1 MRKYLLIILAV
12 LSIFACNP
20 RHKKKKT
27 KSGPINRF
35 MTYHNTLF
43 NSKES
48 LAAEMESRDKAH
60 VDNFYDPYI
69 SVYTTEDVTAEP
81 TSFSSGPGGS
91 NADFDAPMSPI
102 RGMSRS
108 QSANS
113 ASLSGVDNGKLSSI
127 GGGSGASGNSG
138 NANRKGATTL
148 QITEAKATK
157 AITKYSVLVNGVEKN
172 KKIFDAYIL
181 LAKARMYQGKYLE
194 SLDALNYLFNT
205 MSKDKRLPLASV
217 YKAANYTKL
226 KEYYRADEVFKDL
239 EENPKIKLKK
249 EHLKVLKVYQADNF
263 LKWGKKELAAEV
275 LEDAFTYNKERKTKS
290 RIAFLRGQ
298 ILSNLNR
305 KDEARESF
313 AAAYKYANSY
323 EFEVKSQ
330 IEIAKTFDG
339 KADSYEEAM
348 AYLAKIAK
356 KGTYASRKNEL
367 YYASGLVATSAAK
380 DSIAD
385 SFFRKALKEKQS
397 DPQIRGLTYSEIAKK
412 YFSKDDYLTAGVY
425 YDSALAVMTYLP
437 EKERLTSLT
446 ANIKKL
452 SKNYY
457 VIKKNDSILSLAKM
471 SPEAQRE
478 YFTKYIDKIK
488 AKEAAAELEQRRADR
503 SKGFDNADYN
513 ANSIFANNSSDANS
527 FQNFGIT
534 GGSTFYFANANNI
547 PRGESSFKQ
556 TWGNRTLSDNWRY
569 SAKTTTI
576 EELKNEALGL
586 ANAPDPR
593 RLEPEFYMEKI
604 PTSLEELGR
613 LKKDRDTASLGMGR
627 MYESFFGNT
636 KLATKTLF
644 DLVEN
649 KPDEETDLQAL
660 YNIFVFNYEKNPA
673 EAEKAKQLILEKYP
687 YTSYAEYVKNPKN
700 KDFNKST
707 ADVEKLYADAYKLY
721 ETEKFTESSAIID
734 KAIADNPKD
743 ALVPKFYL
751 LNAYNAGKNAGK
763 EIMILQLEQIVL
775 NYAKTPE
782 GIKAKELL
790 KYLKS
795 DAKLEL
801 TDDSGNVVSQK
812 PQPQPTTKDEATVL
826 KRELNQNEGRNTE
839 LPMPS
844 GPGIPGQADSQVL
857 QQVPSETIETM
868 KRKK

>member
-12 LSIFACNP
+12 ISVLACNP
-20 RHKKKKT
+20 RKKKKKT
-27 KSGPINRF
+27 KSGPVNRF

-43 NSKES
+43 NGNE
-48 LAAEMESRDKAH
+48 AMIAEMESRDKAH

-69 SVYTTEDVTAEP
+69 SVYTTEDELTTAQPGNNINQDDDFGAP
-81 TSFSSGPGGS
+81 TGPRGRSGSPGS
-91 NADFDAPMSPI
+91 
-102 RGMSRS
+102 S
-108 QSANS
+108 QSNS
-113 ASLSGVDNGKLSSI
+113 T
-127 GGGSGASGNSG
+127 GNT
-138 NANRKGATTL
+138 KGATVL
-148 QITEAKATK
+148 QITEAKAIK

-194 SLDALNYLFNT
+194 SLDALSYLFNT
-205 MSKDKRLPLASV
+205 MDKDKRLPLAHI

-226 KEYYRADEVFKDL
+226 REYYRADEVFKDL
-239 EENPKIKLKK
+239 EEDPKIKLSK
-249 EHLKVLKVYQADNF
+249 EHLRILKVYQADNF

-275 LEDAFTYNKERKTKS
+275 LEEAFTYNKNRKTKS
-290 RIAFLRGQ
+290 RIAYLRGQ
-298 ILSNLNR
+298 ILAGLN
-305 KDEARESF
+305 KKEDARESF

-330 IEIAKTFDG
+330 IEIAKTFDN
-339 KADSYEEAM
+339 KTDSYEKAIE
-348 AYLAKIAK
+348 YISKIAK

-367 YYASGLVATSAAK
+367 YYASGLIATSAAK

-412 YFSKDDYLTAGVY
+412 YFAKDDYLTAGVF
-425 YDSALAVMTYLP
+425 YDSALAVMSYKP
-437 EKERLTSLT
+437 EKDRLTELT

-457 VIKKNDSILSLAKM
+457 IVKKNDSILALAKM
-471 SPEAQRE
+471 SDSEQRD

-488 AKEAAAELEQRRADR
+488 AKEAAEEIEKRKAER
-503 SKGFDNADYN
+503 SKGFDNSDYN

-547 PRGESSFKQ
+547 PRGENAFRQ
-556 TWGNRTLSDNWRY
+556 TWGNRTLMDNWRY
-569 SAKTTTI
+569 SARTTTV
-576 EELKNEALGL
+576 EEMKNEALGL

-593 RLEPEFYMEKI
+593 RLEPEFYMEQI
-604 PTSLEELGR
+604 PTSKVELGK

-644 DLVEN
+644 DLVDN
-649 KPDEETDLQAL
+649 KPEEETDLMAL
-660 YNIFVFNYEKNPA
+660 YNIFVFNYEKNPT

-687 YTSYAEYVKNPKN
+687 YTSYAEFVKNPKS

-721 ETEKFTESSAIID
+721 ETEKFAESSAIID
-734 KAIADNPKD
+734 KAIEDNPKD

-795 DAKLEL
+795 DVKMEL
-801 TDDSGNVVSQK
+801 TDDTGNAISNN
-812 PQPQPTTKDEATVL
+812 PQPNKNSDEETKMKEESNAFSA
-826 KRELNQNEGRNTE
+826 
-839 LPMPS
+839 PAS
-844 GPGIPGQADSQVL
+844 GPGSPGASTDSPPL
-857 QQVPSETIETM
+857 QKASPQQRRAM
-868 KRKK
+868 KKK

>member
-12 LSIFACNP
+12 VSILACNP
-20 RHKKKKT
+20 RNKKKKT

-43 NSKES
+43 NSKEA

-69 SVYTTEDVTAEP
+69 SVYTTEDVAQETN
-81 TSFSSGPGGS
+81 SFSGGS
-91 NADFDAPMSPI
+91 NSAMQSDMPISPVS
-102 RGMSRS
+102 GVSRS
-108 QSANS
+108 SRNAASATS
-113 ASLSGVDNGKLSSI
+113 VDSQTMSSI
-127 GGGSGASGNSG
+127 GSGNNSQSG
-138 NANRKGATTL
+138 NANKKGATIL
-148 QITEAKATK
+148 EITEAKASK

-194 SLDALNYLFNT
+194 SLDALTYLFNT
-205 MSKDKRLPLASV
+205 MSKDKRLPLAHI

-249 EHLKVLKVYQADNF
+249 EHLRIMKVYQADNF

-275 LEDAFTYNKERKTKS
+275 LEDAFTYNKDRRTKS

-339 KADSYEEAM
+339 KADSYDEAM
-348 AYLAKIAK
+348 AYLANIAK

-367 YYASGLVATSAAK
+367 FYASGLVATSAAK

-412 YFSKDDYLTAGVY
+412 YFAKDDYLTAGVY

-457 VIKKNDSILSLAKM
+457 VIKKNDSILNLAKM
-471 SPEAQRE
+471 SPDQQRD
-478 YFTKYIDKIK
+478 YFSKYIEKIK
-488 AKEAAAELEQRRADR
+488 AKEEAAELEQRRADR
-503 SKGFDNADYN
+503 SKGFDNNDYN

-547 PRGESSFKQ
+547 PRGETSFRQ

-593 RLEPEFYMEKI
+593 RLEPEFYIEQI
-604 PTSLEELGR
+604 PTSREVLGT
-613 LKKDRDTASLGMGR
+613 LKKERDTASLGMGR

-644 DLVEN
+644 DLVEV

-660 YNIFVFNYEKNPA
+660 YNIFVFNYEKSPA
-673 EAEKAKQLILEKYP
+673 DAERAKQLILEKYP

-721 ETEKFTESSAIID
+721 ETEKFAESSAIID

-782 GIKAKELL
+782 GLKAKELL

-795 DAKLEL
+795 DVKLEL
-801 TDDSGNVVSQK
+801 TDESGNAISQNAQ
-812 PQPQPTTKDEATVL
+812 QPQQQPNAE
-826 KRELNQNEGRNTE
+826 ELERAKQLRQDLDQNEGGA
-839 LPMPS
+839 MAPS
-844 GPGIPGQADSQVL
+844 TGPGIPGASAKMDGGSLQKVQAIS
-857 QQVPSETIETM
+857 PEKI
-868 KRKK
+868 KK